1 MLIPYAEPM
10 DIAASLESGQAFRW
24 KRMDTTSPDGDGWY
38 RGVIFNNVV
47 RLRRLDEGIEF
58 FSQPDDEGAMAPL
71 VRDYLRLAD
80 DLDSIYAS
88 INVDKRIGGAID
100 RFHGLRLIRQD
111 PWECLVSFICSS
123 NSNIP
128 RISTNVE
135 DMSKALGRAIACG
148 GGEMYAFPSPEALAE
163 AGEDPLRRL
172 GLGFRAK
179 YVAAAAR
186 IVADG
191 GIDLF
196 RLREAP
202 YEEAL
207 EALTALPGV
216 GDKVANCVML
226 FSLDKLD
233 AFPVDV
239 WVDRVLREWYADRM
253 SANGGKRLTR
263 KQMRPWAQGYFDR
276 YAGYANQYLFHDR
289 RLQGKKAAPTPSPK
303 SG

>member
-1 MLIPYAEPM
+1 
-10 DIAASLESGQAFRW
+10 
-24 KRMDTTSPDGDGWY
+24 
-38 RGVIFNNVV
+38 
-47 RLRRLDEGIEF
+47 
-58 FSQPDDEGAMAPL
+58 MAPL

-80 DLDSIYAS
+80 DLDSIYSS
-88 INVDKRIGGAID
+88 INVDERIGGAID
-100 RFHGLRLIRQD
+100 RFRGLRLIRQD

-135 DMSKALGRAIACG
+135 DMSKSLGRAIACG

-163 AGEDPLRRL
+163 AGEAPLREL

-196 RLREAP
+196 TLREAP
-202 YEEAL
+202 YEAAL

-253 SANGGKRLTR
+253 SANGGKKVTR
-263 KQMRPWAQGYFDR
+263 KQMRPWAQTLLR
-276 YAGYANQYLFHDR
+276 PLRRVRQPVPVPRQAPAGQEGGPNSLSQVWLRAGQTSVDSQRALDQ
-289 RLQGKKAAPTPSPK
+289 LQASLNGPETLCYSK
-303 SG
+303 SGSGSGAAW